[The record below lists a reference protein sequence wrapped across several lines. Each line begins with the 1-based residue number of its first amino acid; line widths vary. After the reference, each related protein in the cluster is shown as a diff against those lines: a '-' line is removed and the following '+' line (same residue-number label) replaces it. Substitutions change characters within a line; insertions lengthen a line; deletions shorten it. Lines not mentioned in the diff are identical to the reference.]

1 MRLLLDTHA
10 FIWWVNEPERLPPKI
25 YRACEDAANSLF
37 LSVVSIW
44 EMQIKLGTGK
54 LTLKRQLQHI
64 VEDQQGSNRL
74 EMLPVRM
81 PHLWA
86 LPGLPALHG
95 DPFDRMLVAQAGVE
109 DMFLVTANRA
119 LTNYPVK
126 VLW

>member
-1 MRLLLDTHA
+1 MKLLLDTHVFLWLMENPGKA
-10 FIWWVNEPERLPPKI
+10 SPAALA
-25 YRACEDAANSLF
+25 ACEDAANSLF

-44 EMQIKLGTGK
+44 ELQIKLATGK
-54 LTLKRQLQHI
+54 LTLKQQLQGI
-64 VEDQQGSNRL
+64 VEDQQRNNRL

-109 DMFLVTANRA
+109 DMFLVTADRA
-119 LTNYPVK
+119 LTNYPVQ